1 MKLTAKTDLDVP
13 VGFLFDAVADQEAWV
28 AMARARGAEVEP
40 APDRPASGIGAGW
53 NLRFR
58 FRGKLRKVQVWLEDL
73 QTDQLLAY
81 AFAGQAFEG
90 SAVIE
95 VTALS
100 SRRSRLRVGLTVKP
114 RTLAARLFLNTL
126 RLARRKV
133 QARYDMRLGQAAATI
148 QARYAESR
156 AR

>member
-13 VGFLFDAVADQEAWV
+13 VGFVFDALADQGSWV
-28 AMARARGAEVEP
+28 AMARARGAEIEP
-40 APDRPASGIGAGW
+40 ATDRPAAGIGAGW
-53 NLRFR
+53 DLRFR
-58 FRGKLRKVQVWLEDL
+58 YRGKMRKVQVWLEDL

-81 AFAGQAFEG
+81 AFASQAFEG
-90 SAVIE
+90 SALIE

-100 SRRSRLRVGLTVKP
+100 ARRSRLRVGLTVKP
-114 RTLAARLFLNTL
+114 GTLAARLFLNTL

-133 QARYDMRLGQAAATI
+133 QARYDKRLGQLADVITT
-148 QARYAESR
+148 RYADSR